1 MVRGGVGCRRAQG
14 RPARVRGRG
23 KEKERGG
30 ERERE
35 FYFRSF
41 LEKCERVRKKKKK
54 GRKRKED
61 FNLTPFSST
70 LSHTNKQHDESHSKQ
85 GNLLLW
91 SGVFYGLTQFRVHY
105 AVPGPRRLR
114 PGWAFYLSLGQ
125 TLAWLLASHV
135 LSRMPP
141 VELVQAWT
149 GGIAAAAAAA
159 APAAAAAATTAAAG
173 SSNGGEGSS
182 SAAPAAA
189 AAAPAAAPERAS
201 SSVKLRPILGKLPS
215 SLRES
220 LGKVPGVE
228 IV

>member
-1 MVRGGVGCRRAQG
+1 M
-14 RPARVRGRG
+14 
-23 KEKERGG
+23 
-30 ERERE
+30 
-35 FYFRSF
+35 SF
-41 LEKCERVRKKKKK
+41 FVLFPSLAFLKKLLKINSLALCLKKKKK
-54 GRKRKED
+54 
-61 FNLTPFSST
+61 NPFP
-70 LSHTNKQHDESHSKQ
+70 LSLRQQHFQ

-125 TLAWLLASHV
+125 TLAWLVASHV

-149 GGIAAAAAAA
+149 GTIAAASSAAAPAPAAAAATAAAAGSNGGNNGEGSSSVA
-159 APAAAAAATTAAAG
+159 APAAAASAVTA
-173 SSNGGEGSS
+173 
-182 SAAPAAA
+182 
-189 AAAPAAAPERAS
+189 ERT

-215 SLRES
+215 ALRES

>member
-1 MVRGGVGCRRAQG
+1 MKKRGGG
-14 RPARVRGRG
+14 G
-23 KEKERGG
+23 KEAKKLT
-30 ERERE
+30 
-35 FYFRSF
+35 SHS
-41 LEKCERVRKKKKK
+41 LLSKKKKK
-54 GRKRKED
+54 QQLH
-61 FNLTPFSST
+61 FQY
-70 LSHTNKQHDESHSKQ
+70 HQ

-125 TLAWLLASHV
+125 TLAWLVASHV

-149 GGIAAAAAAA
+149 GTIAAASAPAPTAAAAATAAGSNGGSNSGEGSSSAAAAA
-159 APAAAAAATTAAAG
+159 APAPAIAA
-173 SSNGGEGSS
+173 
-182 SAAPAAA
+182 
-189 AAAPAAAPERAS
+189 ERA
-201 SSVKLRPILGKLPS
+201 SSVKLRPVLGKLPS
-215 SLRES
+215 ALRES